1 MLFFLSRASLQ
12 YDDRLPLQENHTL
25 RSGQHRL
32 GGSMPFPFF
41 LELLCGA
48 VRPVVYAA
56 EARGQQQR
64 ASSTDGG
71 RRHVD

>member
-41 LELLCGA
+41 RQALMEAGGMSIDQKEGCHVSLSYRSTY
-48 VRPVVYAA
+48 VRSMV
-56 EARGQQQR
+56 
-64 ASSTDGG
+64 
-71 RRHVD
+71 